1 MEELI
6 KLYHTVSAI
15 KSGCSMNNDQRDIYE
30 SLKTKFNELSGNK
43 LNYSVCKRNNLLY
56 RVKIFI
62 DDAKNS

>member
-6 KLYHTVSAI
+6 TLYHTISAV
-15 KSGCSMNNDQRDIYE
+15 KSGCSMTNEEREIYE
-30 SLKTKFNELSGNK
+30 SLKTKFNELGGNK

-56 RVKIFI
+56 RVKTFI